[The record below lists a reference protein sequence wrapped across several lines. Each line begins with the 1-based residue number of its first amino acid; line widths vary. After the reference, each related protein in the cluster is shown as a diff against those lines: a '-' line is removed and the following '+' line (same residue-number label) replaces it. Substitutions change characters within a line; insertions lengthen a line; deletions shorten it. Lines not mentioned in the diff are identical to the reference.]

1 MQQQSTTLVCKN
13 RLVGISMYIVF
24 VSEERVPIS
33 RFVSELSSV
42 SGKKYSVL
50 AKLEPMVFA
59 TIEKMGMLIEELL
72 EV

>member
-1 MQQQSTTLVCKN
+1 
-13 RLVGISMYIVF
+13 MYIVF